1 MMLKF
6 RPVLLFGLFL
16 LFAALPAFS
25 QTGGIQGTVVDPSGA
40 AIPAAKVVAFDEAK
54 GIVVREAVTSS
65 EGFFQLMPLLDGLYT
80 VQVEREGFNKL
91 ERKGL
96 VLDPNQQMNLGTIT
110 LQIGAT
116 STSVTVEAQVP
127 LVEDATFDKS
137 YVVTA
142 QQISELSLNGRDFGS
157 LILTLPGVATDAQSD
172 FRMSFNLT
180 TGFNVNGQRS
190 SMNNVAFDGSS
201 NMDVGDNG
209 SQYTQPSLDA
219 IGEFKVKTSA
229 FAAEHGRNS
238 GIMISA
244 TTKAGGKAYHGTLFD
259 FLRNDAL
266 DARPPF
272 DTTGLKTKLRFNQF
286 GGNIGGPLVIPGLTS
301 RINKKAF
308 FFFNHESTRGI
319 RPAGG
324 QYVDVPNSALLE
336 GDFRS
341 VLQTGWI
348 STTTTPQKF
357 HTGQIFVP
365 GTLTFNSGGNITDG
379 VAFPDNIIPQAY
391 WSKNAPAFLKI
402 LKSLDRSKATVT
414 PNTLGQVRVPLRET
428 YQLKK
433 DSELLRADW
442 NLNPRNNLFFRW
454 ADDKQWERSGFGIWT
469 TAPFPVYPQMH
480 KKPGSSWSWN
490 SVNMIGRNMI
500 SEFIFAYTHQSQK
513 VDVAEDADPATYD
526 RDKLGF
532 TYTQLFPKSNVRNRF
547 PRFNCGVGSCNLQG
561 FSSGWLNDGKD
572 YSWTEN
578 ATLIRKSHTYKFGLM
593 FNLDDKQQ
601 QPSWNDAG
609 SFDFTATTTNVN
621 PNGTNNNLGNL
632 ITGYYTSVQQA
643 NGIFYG
649 DFRFLGWEWYAQ
661 DSWKLRRRFTLE
673 YGIRYSYFGPTY
685 TRHKFLMNYFD
696 PTRYDPAQAVRLQ
709 TTDGLTKGSIIPGS
723 GNPFNGMVEEN
734 SAGITNG
741 FGAHHKNQYAP
752 RAGFAWSPFR
762 QGKMALR
769 GGFGVYYERMRQNIN
784 SFDALGNPPLTY
796 TPQVYAGNIDTM
808 SSALVAGGTRF
819 PVSVTAFNKDYFTPT
834 IYSWQFGIQKELP
847 KKTSLDVAYVG
858 NTGRHLQYRMDLNQL
873 PLGTTTSTT
882 ILAANNNVNNA
893 VRPYKGYSNVNYTDY
908 GANSNYHA
916 LQARVSRRF
925 SSIFTANANFTWAKT
940 LDCVDVDTTVI
951 NYYADRK
958 REWGPAGFDRT
969 RVLNIDYVYYL
980 PKFGT
985 RLTHWSPARKLLD
998 GWQVSG
1004 ITRFWDGLPLT
1015 INSNGNAGTLSG
1027 SVRSNYLGGPVYP
1040 ETRTRN
1046 EYFTPLVFGRP
1057 FDGQLGNTGKGI
1069 LRGPGV
1075 ANWDF
1080 SLFKNTKIGERYSL
1094 QFRLETFNVLNHPQ
1108 WYGVSTSV
1116 SGNNPGSPVTQGS
1129 RGTSGQVTTTR
1140 DPRNIQLSMKLYF

>member
-1 MMLKF
+1 MIVKF
-6 RPVLLFGLFL
+6 RPVLFFVFSL
-16 LFAALPAFS
+16 LFAALPAIC
-25 QTGGIQGTVVDPSGA
+25 QTGGIQGTVVDQSGG
-40 AIPAAKVVAFDEAK
+40 AIPQAKVSAFDEAK

-65 EGFFQLMPLLDGLYT
+65 EGFFQLLPLLDATYT
-80 VQVEREGFNKL
+80 VRVERDGFKTL

-96 VLDPNQQMNLGTIT
+96 VLDPNQLMNLGNLT
-110 LQIGAT
+110 LPVGDT
-116 STSVTVEAQVP
+116 TTSVTVEAQVP

-142 QQISELSLNGRDFGS
+142 QQINELSLNGRDFGS
-157 LILTLPGVATDAQSD
+157 LILTLPGVLAASDAQSD

-180 TGFNVNGQRS
+180 TGFNVNGQRT
-190 SMNNVAFDGSS
+190 SMNNVAFDGSP
-201 NMDVGDNG
+201 NLDVGDNG

-238 GIMISA
+238 GVMISA
-244 TTKAGGKAYHGTLFD
+244 TTKAGGKQYHGTLYE
-259 FLRNDAL
+259 FLRNDAM
-266 DARPPF
+266 DARLPF

-319 RPAGG
+319 RPQGN
-324 QYVDVPNSALLE
+324 QYVDVPSSALLD
-336 GDFRS
+336 GNFQSAWTSGNISGTQFRNGT
-341 VLQTGWI
+341 V
-348 STTTTPQKF
+348 
-357 HTGQIFVP
+357 FVP
-365 GTLTFNSGGNITDG
+365 GTLSFSNSGNITNG
-379 VAFPDNIIPQAY
+379 VPFADNIIPKVY
-391 WSKNAPAFLKI
+391 WSKNAPAFLKV
-402 LKSLDRSKATVT
+402 LNSLDRSKATPT
-414 PNTLGQVRVPLRET
+414 PNAPQQVRVPMRET

-454 ADDKQWERSGFGIWT
+454 ADDKQWERDAFGIWT
-469 TAPFPVYPQMH
+469 KAPFPVYPQMH

-490 SVNMIGRNMI
+490 SVNMIGRNVI

-513 VDVAEDADPATYD
+513 VDVAEDLDPATYD

-532 TYTQLFPKSNVRNRF
+532 TYTQLFPNSNVRNRF

-561 FSSGWLNDGKD
+561 FSSNWLNDGKD
-572 YSWTEN
+572 YTWTEN

-609 SFDFTATTTNVN
+609 TFDFTASSTNVN

-632 ITGYYTSVQQA
+632 LTGYYTSAQQA

-649 DFRFLGWEWYAQ
+649 DFRFIGWEWYAQ
-661 DSWKLRRRFTLE
+661 DSWKLWRRFTLE

-709 TTDGLTKGSIIPGS
+709 TADGLTKGSIVPGS

-734 SAGITNG
+734 STGIING
-741 FGAHHKNQYAP
+741 FGKHHKNQYAP
-752 RAGFAWSPFR
+752 RVGFAWSPFR

-769 GGFGVYYERMRQNIN
+769 GGFGIFFERMRQNVN

-796 TPQVYAGNIDTM
+796 TPLVYSGNIDTM
-808 SSALVAGGTRF
+808 SSALVASGTRF

-834 IYSWQFGIQKELP
+834 VYSWQFGIQKELP
-847 KKTSLDVAYVG
+847 KKTSIDVAYVG

-873 PLGTTTSTT
+873 PLATTTSTT

-940 LDCVDVDTTVI
+940 LDCVDTDNAPI
-951 NYYADRK
+951 QYYQDRK

-969 RVLNIDYVYYL
+969 RVLNVDYVYYL

-985 RLTHWSPARKLLD
+985 RLTHWAPARKLLD
-998 GWQVSG
+998 GWQFSG
-1004 ITRFWDGLPLT
+1004 ITRFWDGMPLT
-1015 INSNGNAGTLSG
+1015 INNSSANSGTLSG
-1027 SVRSNYLGGPVYP
+1027 TVRANYLGGQVYP
-1040 ETRTRN
+1040 DKKTRN
-1046 EYFTPLVFGRP
+1046 EYFNPLVFGRP
-1057 FDGQLGNTGKGI
+1057 FDGQWGNTGKGI

-1075 ANWDF
+1075 NNWDF

-1094 QFRLETFNVLNHPQ
+1094 QFRLETFNVLNHTQ
-1108 WYGVSTSV
+1108 WWGVNTSV
-1116 SGNNPGSPVTQGS
+1116 GGSNPGSPITQS
-1129 RGTSGQVTTTR
+1129 TRGTSGQVSSTR